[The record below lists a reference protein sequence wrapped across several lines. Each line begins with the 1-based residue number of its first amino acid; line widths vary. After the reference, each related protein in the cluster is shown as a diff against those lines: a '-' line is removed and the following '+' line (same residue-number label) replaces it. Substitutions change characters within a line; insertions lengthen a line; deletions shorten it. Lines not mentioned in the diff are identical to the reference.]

1 MMFGWVVTG
10 ETNMHGRG
18 IVEKGENKDGPRLE
32 YELDPF
38 ARLDA
43 ADGDAVA
50 ANADENRTNMI
61 E

>member
-1 MMFGWVVTG
+1 MIFGWVVTG
-10 ETNMHGRG
+10 ETKHAWLG
-18 IVEKGENKDGPRLE
+18 IVKKGGNKDGPRLE

-43 ADGDAVA
+43 ANGDAVA
-50 ANADENRTNMI
+50 ANADENRKNMI